1 MVKVVNHF
9 HAFVILPAELPHMI
23 VHYGYEN
30 LEINDPV
37 VTLGIFDGVHIGHK
51 ALIERLV
58 SRAQGIGG
66 ESVIITFDPHPR
78 SVLSENNSHLFFLT
92 TLEEK
97 KTVLEEM
104 GVDHLIIVPFD
115 HDLSNKEACQFIEEV
130 LIRKIGTKYLMAGFN
145 NRFGKKGDG
154 DFSVIRKCAESFG
167 IVVEQVEGLKSDL
180 GIVSSSLVREELLAG
195 NLDNANFLLGYS
207 YFLSGTVSPGK
218 MIGREIGFPT
228 ANIVPESEHKL
239 VPGDGVYAVKVF
251 IDGYVYNG
259 MLSIGTNPTFNSDTR
274 TIEVNIFDF
283 EKEIYNHKI
292 KVIFVKRLR
301 DMKKFNGISDLK
313 AQLEEDK
320 STALLFLST

>member
-1 MVKVVNHF
+1 
-9 HAFVILPAELPHMI
+9 MI
-23 VHYGYEN
+23 VHYGYN
-30 LEINDPV
+30 DLVIKDPV

-51 ALIERLV
+51 ALIKRLV
-58 SRAQGIGG
+58 TMAQNIGG

-78 SVLSENNSHLFFLT
+78 NVLAENTPQLFFLT
-92 TLEEK
+92 TIEEK
-97 KTVLEEM
+97 KGILEKL
-104 GVDHLIIVPFD
+104 GVGHLIIVPFD

-130 LIRKIGTKYLMAGFN
+130 LIRKIGTKYLIAGFN

-154 DFSVIRKCAESFG
+154 DFSVIKRCAESFG
-167 IVVEQVEGLKSDL
+167 IGVEQVEGLKSEM

-207 YFLSGTVSPGK
+207 YFLSGTVTSGK

-228 ANIVPESEHKL
+228 ANILPESDHKL
-239 VPGDGVYAVKVF
+239 IPMDGVYAVYVL
-251 IDGYVYNG
+251 IDGTVNKG

-292 KVIFVKRLR
+292 KVVFAKRLR
-301 DMKKFNGISDLK
+301 NMKKFKGISDLK

-320 STALLFLST
+320 LAALKFLNA